1 MRKLIAIGLL
11 CISGLLT
18 AGLVAYSAYAPLVP
32 IEELAASSTEIAMFA
47 GALLTCMALAA
58 VGVTMLI
65 SDSERQRIAPDIE
78 YPYALWVDD
87 DDGGPLQMREE
98 PGHPVFMGRRRRGH
112 PAPA

>member
-1 MRKLIAIGLL
+1 MRKLISIGLL
-11 CISGLLT
+11 CTAGLLT

-32 IEELAASSTEIAMFA
+32 IEDLAASSTEIAMFA

-65 SDSERQRIAPDIE
+65 QDGERQRIAPKIA
-78 YPYALWVDD
+78 YPYVLWAGEPDEPTD
-87 DDGGPLQMREE
+87 AMFAANRQRGP
-98 PGHPVFMGRRRRGH
+98 